1 MSIYTIYVI
10 NGVNS
15 FERKIECDYAIP
27 TAEGYYQFYNLHKD
41 GKTRLT
47 EATYPIAM
55 TAITE
60 ISKSGA
66 KSDTTSTTSDNR
78 KINNAVDPL

>member
-1 MSIYTIYVI
+1 MRVYTIYVI

-15 FERKIECDYAIP
+15 FERKIECEYAIP
-27 TAEGYYQFYNLHKD
+27 TPEGYYQFYNLHKD

-66 KSDTTSTTSDNR
+66 KSETSPASADNR